1 MPASTVRPRPPRHHT
16 VVAPP
21 AKERE
26 PSPRW
31 YAAVM
36 FSLIAAG
43 VLVIVINYLGL
54 LPGGHN
60 HNYIYLGA
68 GGVAAGLVMALHYR

>member
-1 MPASTVRPRPPRHHT
+1 MPVSTDRHKPQRNHT
-16 VVAPP
+16 VAAAP
-21 AKERE
+21 ARESE

-36 FSLIAAG
+36 LSLIAAG
-43 VLVIVINYLGL
+43 VLVVAVNYMGL

-68 GGVAAGLVMALHYR
+68 GGIAAGLLMALRCR